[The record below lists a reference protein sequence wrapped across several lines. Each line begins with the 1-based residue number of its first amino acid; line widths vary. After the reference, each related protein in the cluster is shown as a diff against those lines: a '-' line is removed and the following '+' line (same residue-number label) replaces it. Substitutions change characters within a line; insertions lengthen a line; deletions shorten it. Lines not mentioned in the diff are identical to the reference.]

1 MKIVFDGIEMPEV
14 GVYSCELGVLDEGTA
29 VLTIYTPIDKTQ
41 KSYRVISIPP
51 HGDLKDADAILNQK
65 VNVHHNL
72 NRDEYYLLPIEFA
85 STILSAP
92 TVISATKEEPSS
104 HANR

>member
-1 MKIVFDGIEMPEV
+1 MKILFDGIEMPEV
-14 GVYSCELGVLDEGTA
+14 GVYICELGVLDESTA

-51 HGDLKDADAILNQK
+51 HGDLKDADAILNQ
-65 VNVHHNL
+65 NVDVYHDL
-72 NRDEYYLLPIEFA
+72 KRDEYYLLPVAFA

-92 TVISATKEEPSS
+92 TIISATREESVS
-104 HANR
+104 HGV